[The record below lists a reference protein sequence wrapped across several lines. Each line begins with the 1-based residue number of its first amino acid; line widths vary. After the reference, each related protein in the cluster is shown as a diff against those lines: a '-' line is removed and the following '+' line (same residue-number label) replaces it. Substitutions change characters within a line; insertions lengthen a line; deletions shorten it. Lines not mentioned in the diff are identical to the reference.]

1 MIYKGFRGLKSRRN
15 VHFLGIRKGEY
26 MKNAFKMTCFMFGIT
41 ILFLFELSIFMFL
54 FALFFHLFLPTKISL
69 IIGGFL
75 SVFVTIFVAIYM
87 DMKYE
92 ER

>member
-1 MIYKGFRGLKSRRN
+1 
-15 VHFLGIRKGEY
+15 

-54 FALFFHLFLPTKISL
+54 FALFFHLFLPSKISL

>member
-1 MIYKGFRGLKSRRN
+1 
-15 VHFLGIRKGEY
+15 

-41 ILFLFELSIFMFL
+41 ILFLFALSIFMFL
-54 FALFFHLFLPTKISL
+54 FALLFHLFLPTKISL

-75 SVFVTIFVAIYM
+75 SVFVTIFVTIYI

>member
-1 MIYKGFRGLKSRRN
+1 
-15 VHFLGIRKGEY
+15 

-41 ILFLFELSIFMFL
+41 ILFLFVLSIFMFL
-54 FALFFHLFLPTKISL
+54 FALFFHLFLPAKISL
-69 IIGGFL
+69 IIGGIL
-75 SVFVTIFVAIYM
+75 SVFVTIFMAIYI